1 MKFYKESLWESLKT
15 LTLSNYKK
23 KTMNTTFK
31 LLSKVMVLILLG
43 NLNLM
48 AQETRSEEPELK
60 NSFLLNFGYTH
71 IPGSSELHSEASGD
85 VFVPAIGFDY
95 SREISERWELILM
108 LDFELGKYLVLSKE
122 LNRENA
128 FMVLGGASY
137 ELFSFFKVMAGLGI
151 ELEKNENL
159 FVTRLGG
166 EFIHELNGPWGL
178 MAGAYWDYKQEYA
191 TYSLV
196 VGVGYR
202 F

>member
-1 MKFYKESLWESLKT
+1 MISCFRFFLVVFLFGNT
-15 LTLSNYKK
+15 L
-23 KTMNTTFK
+23 F
-31 LLSKVMVLILLG
+31 
-43 NLNLM
+43 
-48 AQETRSEEPELK
+48 AQQEDEDIKSK

-71 IPGSSELHSEASGD
+71 IPGGTELESESKDGF
-85 VFVPAIGFDY
+85 FVPAIGFDY
-95 SREISERWELILM
+95 GREISERWELLLM
-108 LDFELGKYLVLSKE
+108 LDVELGKYLIRSKE

-137 ELFSFFKVMAGLGI
+137 ELLKSIRVLGGLGV
-151 ELEKNENL
+151 EFEKNENL

-178 MAGAYWDYKQEYA
+178 MAGTYWDYKQEYS

-196 VGVGYR
+196 VGLGYR